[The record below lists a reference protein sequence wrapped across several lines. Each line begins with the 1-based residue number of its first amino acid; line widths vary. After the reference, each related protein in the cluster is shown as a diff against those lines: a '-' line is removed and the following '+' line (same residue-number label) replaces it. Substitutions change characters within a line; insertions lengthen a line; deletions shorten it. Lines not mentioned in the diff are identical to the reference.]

1 MKYPD
6 MTFSARDLA
15 QGVLRRDRRSVA
27 RLMTAIENE
36 DPDSRAAISELY
48 PHTGNAYTVGVT
60 GPPGSGKST
69 LIGQL
74 AKQYRKQG
82 KKVGIIAVDPSSPF
96 SGGAFLGDRIR
107 MQELSGDEGVFVRS
121 MATRGSLGGLA
132 RSTADL
138 VSVLDAFGC
147 DIIFVETVGAGQS
160 EVDVIKLADTIV
172 LVMAPGLGDDIQA
185 IKAGI
190 MEIGDIIVVN
200 KADREN
206 AERTVLDI
214 MEALELDTERKEW
227 SPSIVKTIAISNEGV
242 EKLVEKLEEHRSF
255 LRKSGV
261 GRRKMKGE
269 IQLLE
274 AVKARLAE
282 TVMADLRKD
291 PDYENIVEKIAS
303 RQLDPY
309 EAATALVNKV
319 TEKKEIRRMNLRP

>member
-1 MKYPD
+1 VKYPD
-6 MTFSARDLA
+6 MTFSAKDLV
-15 QGVLRRDRRSVA
+15 QGVLNRHRRSVA

-36 DPDSRAAISELY
+36 DPNSRAAISELY

-69 LIGQL
+69 LITQL
-74 AKQYRKQG
+74 AKQYRKEGQ
-82 KKVGIIAVDPSSPF
+82 KVGIIAVDPSSPF

-107 MQELSGDEGVFVRS
+107 MQELSTDEGVFVRS

-160 EVDVIKLADTIV
+160 EVDVVRLADTV
-172 LVMAPGLGDDIQA
+172 MLVMAPGLGDDIQA

-206 AERTVLDI
+206 AERTMLEI
-214 MEALELDTERKEW
+214 AEALELDTERKEW
-227 SPSIVKTIAISNEGV
+227 TPPIVKTIATSSEGA
-242 EKLVEKLEEHRSF
+242 ERLVEKLEEHRSF
-255 LRKSGV
+255 LRKSGM

-282 TVMADLRKD
+282 KVVADLRVD
-291 PDYENIVEKIAS
+291 PTYENMVEKIAS
-303 RQLDPY
+303 RQLDPN
-309 EAATALVNKV
+309 EAATILLNKV
-319 TEKKEIRRMNLRP
+319 IEKK

>member
-1 MKYPD
+1 
-6 MTFSARDLA
+6 MTFSVKDLA
-15 QGVLRRDRRSVA
+15 QGVLKRDRRSVA
-27 RLMTAIENE
+27 RLMTAIENG

-48 PHTGNAYTVGVT
+48 PHTGKAHIVGVT

-74 AKQYRKQG
+74 AKQYRKEEQ
-82 KKVGIIAVDPSSPF
+82 KVGIIAVDPSSPF

-121 MATRGSLGGLA
+121 MATRGNLGGLA
-132 RSTADL
+132 KFTADL

-206 AERTVLDI
+206 AERTVLEI
-214 MEALELDTERKEW
+214 TEALELETEQKEW
-227 SPSIVKTIAISNEGV
+227 SPPIVRTIATSNEGA
-242 EKLVEKLEEHRSF
+242 EKLVEKLEEHRSY
-255 LRKSGV
+255 LKKAGMT
-261 GRRKMKGE
+261 RRRIKGE
-269 IQLLE
+269 TQLLE
-274 AVKARLAE
+274 ALKARLAE
-282 TVMADLRKD
+282 TVIADLRSN
-291 PDYENIVEKIAS
+291 PGYEGMIEKIAS
-303 RQLDPY
+303 RQLNPH
-309 EAATALVNKV
+309 EAATMLVDKIV
-319 TEKKEIRRMNLRP
+319 GKKQT